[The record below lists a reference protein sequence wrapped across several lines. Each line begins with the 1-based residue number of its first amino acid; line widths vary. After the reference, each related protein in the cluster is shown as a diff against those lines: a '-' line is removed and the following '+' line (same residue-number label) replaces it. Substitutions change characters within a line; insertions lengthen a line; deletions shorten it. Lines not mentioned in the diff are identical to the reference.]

1 MFLQLLSWCASAAH
15 NLLPAAL
22 ALAPLQTPNNRTDS
36 LLSAHD
42 ATVVGLGSD
51 SCNKVLVT
59 VGSDA
64 ALRTWDFRKQTLAGE
79 LPLGSAAT
87 HLALH
92 TGSELAA
99 VACVDRVVRLVD
111 IEACRVVRRFSGHRY
126 VVAVAE
132 YCCRLRCRAAL
143 SSCSVAV
150 AAAHQHCLDSQHVTH
165 VMHMFSCCSQCLVAA
180 PTASP

>member
-1 MFLQLLSWCASAAH
+1 VLHDACSTHLAAALLLLSFSSH
-15 NLLPAAL
+15 LLPA
-22 ALAPLQTPNNRTDS
+22 PLCSISNRTDS
-36 LLSAHD
+36 LLHAHD

-64 ALRTWDFRKQTLAGE
+64 ALRTWDFRKQKLAGE

-92 TGSELAA
+92 TGSDLAA

-111 IEACRVVRRFSGHRY
+111 IEACRVVRRFSGHRW
-126 VVAVAE
+126 
-132 YCCRLRCRAAL
+132 
-143 SSCSVAV
+143 V
-150 AAAHQHCLDSQHVTH
+150 AAVHAVPASHAAITCSLKLCSCVVWQRICVFTLCLDGSIHH
-165 VMHMFSCCSQCLVAA
+165 CC
-180 PTASP
+180 